1 MTLKLITLDLDDTL
15 WPVEP
20 VLAEAE
26 QHFHRFLRERE
37 PELFNR
43 IGIDELRAHRLTQ
56 LERQP
61 ELRHDISR
69 WRHESLYFLLC
80 EQGLDQARAKA
91 LANDAF
97 AVFLEA
103 RQQVTL
109 FEGAD
114 AALSEL
120 ADEYRLIALTNGNA
134 DVNRMAVGKYFS
146 AAIRAE
152 ELGVSK
158 PAPAIFE
165 RALALADCTPD
176 QALHIGD
183 DPYYDIEP
191 AQALGMH
198 SLQAAICG
206 KHPPGEPS
214 FQHWRE
220 VPTAVAALSQRL
232 GK

>member
-15 WPVEP
+15 WPIEP

-43 IGIDELRAHRLTQ
+43 IGIDELRAHRLAQ
-56 LERQP
+56 LEQQP

-69 WRHESLYFLLC
+69 WRRESLYFLLC
-80 EQGLDQARAKA
+80 EQGLNQARAKT

-109 FEGAD
+109 FEDAD
-114 AALSEL
+114 AGLAEL
-120 ADEYRLIALTNGNA
+120 ASQYQLIALTNGNA
-134 DVNRMAVGKYFS
+134 DVYRMPVGKYFR

-152 ELGVSK
+152 EVGISK

-165 RALALADCTPD
+165 QALALADCTPD

-183 DPYYDIEP
+183 DPTCDIEP
-191 AQALGMH
+191 ARALGMH
-198 SLQAAICG
+198 TLQAAISG
-206 KHPPGEPS
+206 KHPQNEPS

-220 VPTAVAALSQRL
+220 VPDAVAALARRL
-232 GK
+232 AR

>member
-1 MTLKLITLDLDDTL
+1 MTLRLITLDLDDTL

-26 QHFHRFLRERE
+26 QQFHRFLRERE
-37 PELFNR
+37 PELFSC
-43 IGIDELRAHRLTQ
+43 IGIDELRAHRLER
-56 LERQP
+56 LEQQP

-69 WRHESLYFLLC
+69 WRRESLCALLC
-80 EQGLDQARAKA
+80 EHGLEQTRAET

-97 AVFLEA
+97 AVFLAA
-103 RQQVTL
+103 RQRVTL
-109 FEGAD
+109 FDGAEV
-114 AALSEL
+114 ALAEL
-120 ADEYRLIALTNGNA
+120 ASRYPLVALTNGNA
-134 DVNRMAVGKYFS
+134 DVYRMAVGKYFS

-152 ELGVSK
+152 EVGISK

-165 RALALADCTPD
+165 RALALAECAPE

-183 DPYYDIEP
+183 DPVCDIAP
-191 AQALGMH
+191 ASALGMR
-198 SLQAAICG
+198 SLQAAISG

-220 VPTAVAALSQRL
+220 VPKAVAALARRL
-232 GK
+232 AR